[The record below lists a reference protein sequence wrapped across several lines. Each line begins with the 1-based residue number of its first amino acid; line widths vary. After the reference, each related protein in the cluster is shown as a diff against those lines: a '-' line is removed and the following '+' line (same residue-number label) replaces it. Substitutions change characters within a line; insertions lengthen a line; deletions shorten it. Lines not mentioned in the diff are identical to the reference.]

1 MMIDIRK
8 IAAGVEGLTDNEI
21 SEAVEQSITKIGKPL
36 KKVLLIPP
44 DITRIHSGAG
54 GITAKYYNL
63 LKDNCVVDIMPAL
76 GTHDRMTEGEIREM
90 FGEEIP
96 LGCFIPHNWRT
107 DIIKVGE
114 VPGSFVHE
122 VSEGLI
128 DESIDVEVNKR
139 IMDKSYDL
147 IVSIGQVVPHEV
159 AGMANYSKN
168 IFVGCGGKNMINSSH
183 MLGAFYGMERIMGR
197 DHSPVRKVFDYAE
210 RFIKDVPLIYALTVT
225 TCEKEEIRVH
235 GLFMGRDR
243 SLFEDAVKLS
253 QQKNLVFLDRPV
265 EKAVVYLDPKEFK
278 STWLGNKA
286 IYRTRMAISDGG
298 ELIVLAPGVRK
309 FGEDEENDRL
319 IRKYGY
325 VGRHKVLELAKNEG
339 DLKENLSVAAHLIH
353 GSSDGRFSITY
364 ATELLTREEVESVNF
379 SYLPFKEAV
388 TKYNPEKLVDG
399 FNTLENGE
407 EIFYISNPALG
418 LWVDKNRFES

>member
-1 MMIDIRK
+1 VIEIRK
-8 IAAGVEGLTDNEI
+8 IAARAEGLTDGEI
-21 SEAVEQSITKIGKPL
+21 GEAIRQSITGIDRPL

-54 GITAKYYNL
+54 GITAKYYKL
-63 LKDNCVVDIMPAL
+63 LKDGCNVDILPAV

-90 FGEEIP
+90 FGAEIP
-96 LGCFIPHNWRT
+96 LERFLPHNWKT
-107 DIIKVGE
+107 DIIKIGE
-114 VPGSFVHE
+114 VPGEFVRE
-122 VSEGLI
+122 VSEGLV
-128 DESIDVEVNKR
+128 DESVDVEVNRR
-139 IMDKSYDL
+139 IVDKSYDL
-147 IVSIGQVVPHEV
+147 VISIGQVVPHEV
-159 AGMANYSKN
+159 VGMANYSKN
-168 IFVGCGGKNMINSSH
+168 VFVGCGGRNMINSSH

-210 RFIKDVPLIYALTVT
+210 RFTKDIPLIYVLTVT
-225 TCEKEEIRVH
+225 TCEKDEIRMH
-235 GLFMGRDR
+235 GLFVGRDR

-265 EKAVVYLDPKEFK
+265 KKAVVYLDPKEFK

-325 VGRHKVLELAKNEG
+325 VGRHKVLELVKMEE
-339 DLKENLSVAAHLIH
+339 DLKKNLSVAAHLIH

-364 ATELLTREEVESVNF
+364 ATEALTREEVESVNF
-379 SYLPFKEAV
+379 NYMPFGEAASR
-388 TKYNPEKLVDG
+388 YNPGKLKDG
-399 FNTLENGE
+399 FNVLDDGE
-407 EIFYISNPALG
+407 EVFYISNPALG
-418 LWVDKNRFES
+418 LWVDRKRFDG